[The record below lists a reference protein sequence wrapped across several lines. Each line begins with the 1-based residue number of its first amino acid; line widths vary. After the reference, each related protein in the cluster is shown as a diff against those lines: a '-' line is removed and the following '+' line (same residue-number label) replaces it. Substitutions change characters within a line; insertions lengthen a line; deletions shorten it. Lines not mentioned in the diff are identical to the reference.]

1 MRGPARSRLLLSR
14 AGHGEASLDER
25 EPHNDYGR
33 VVVGHSPRP
42 GSHLVLPGG
51 RSATGRQVGAPPDQR
66 PLILEEAGAVGAQ
79 VLRDKLARKL
89 GLTRKRPFGLLPGPG
104 ITPHYAV
111 ETVHKFVY
119 EPQARSAWWLSSGD
133 LARLYGGHAACA
145 EGCQRIT
152 RKERELLE
160 TSALLHREG
169 LAEKSCGF
177 PDRRYTQ
184 TD

>member
-1 MRGPARSRLLLSR
+1 M
-14 AGHGEASLDER
+14 
-25 EPHNDYGR
+25 
-33 VVVGHSPRP
+33 
-42 GSHLVLPGG
+42 
-51 RSATGRQVGAPPDQR
+51 
-66 PLILEEAGAVGAQ
+66 ILEEAGAVGAQ

-104 ITPHYAV
+104 ITPHFAV

-119 EPQARSAWWLSSGD
+119 EPQARCAWWLSSGD